1 MNILLVRL
9 SSLGDIL
16 HVLPSLRAL
25 RQSFPGARLGWVVE
39 DSFKDLLSGL
49 PELDHL
55 YILSRERSRGSWKE
69 QLQLGREMKS
79 RLQQVPWDVA
89 IDFQGLWKS
98 LRVCRWARAKRI
110 LGYSPSPERTHFFY
124 TDPVPLPSMDRHAV
138 DRHLDLIST
147 LGCSIHSASYRGEFT
162 RDFTLPLTPANRQ
175 RAAAILSELD
185 LPPESPRVLLNFSAR
200 KPANRWGVDRFAA
213 LADALAR
220 EGISPVLT
228 GGPDDHEEERQILER
243 VTIPLRSIV
252 ARGRLLDLAALM
264 PSFDLAVT
272 GDTGP
277 MHIAVAMKVPVVA
290 IFGPANPVRTGPYSP
305 EAVVLQAP
313 RECQPCYARTCQ
325 YKQMPPPCLT
335 DITVE
340 AVTGTIQ
347 KILQQKT
354 TSPMEIDS

>member
-98 LRVCRWARAKRI
+98 LRVCRWARAKRV
-110 LGYSPSPERTHFFY
+110 LGYSPSPERTHFLY

-138 DRHLDLIST
+138 DRHP
-147 LGCSIHSASYRGEFT
+147 LGAKFGDEGIDRRGLRTAATDGQRGARRQE
-162 RDFTLPLTPANRQ
+162 RLVGKIGGGPRQ
-175 RAAAILSELD
+175 RLERRSGQRLHAGAAIAFVPEGRRPACRMIAGHLLGLD
-185 LPPESPRVLLNFSAR
+185 HQH
-200 KPANRWGVDRFAA
+200 AA
-213 LADALAR
+213 VRRQRGGQAC
-220 EGISPVLT
+220 T
-228 GGPDDHEEERQILER
+228 G
-243 VTIPLRSIV
+243 
-252 ARGRLLDLAALM
+252 
-264 PSFDLAVT
+264 
-272 GDTGP
+272 
-277 MHIAVAMKVPVVA
+277 
-290 IFGPANPVRTGPYSP
+290 
-305 EAVVLQAP
+305 
-313 RECQPCYARTCQ
+313 YARADDQHVGGGWARVGHATPHIRWPAECNPAGARSWLLFD
-325 YKQMPPPCLT
+325 KP
-335 DITVE
+335 
-340 AVTGTIQ
+340 
-347 KILQQKT
+347 
-354 TSPMEIDS
+354 